1 MRRRE
6 FVNLLGGV
14 AASIPLGVVRAQQQV
29 RKVIGILF
37 PGSHVSTP
45 SASLDAF
52 YQKLNELGYTEG
64 PNTTIERR
72 YGDWNF
78 DRLSERAIELV
89 RLKVDVIVAF
99 STTAAR
105 AAKQATNTIPI
116 VAGTMAD
123 PVGDGLV
130 ASLARPGGNV
140 TGTTFVG
147 PELVAKRLGLLKE
160 AVPGLSRLAGLWHP
174 GAYGEH
180 TMKDMLTETK
190 VVARALGM
198 ELQLEQ
204 ALEPAD
210 IDIAFSAITGARA
223 EALIVLPS
231 PMFVGE
237 YRRIADLAA
246 TTRLPTMYQVREFVE
261 AGGLMSYGANL
272 AELNRRSAAYVDK
285 ILKGTK
291 PADLPVEQPT
301 KFEFIINLKTA
312 RALDLELPAT
322 LLARADEVIE

>member
-6 FVNLLGGV
+6 FIGFVGG
-14 AASIPLGVVRAQQQV
+14 AAAWPVMARAQQV
-29 RKVIGILF
+29 GKVIGILF
-37 PGSHVSTP
+37 PGASVSARST
-45 SASLDAF
+45 SLDAF
-52 YQKLNELGYTEG
+52 YQKLRELGYTEG
-64 PNTTIERR
+64 QNTAIERR

-78 DRLSERAIELV
+78 DRLSDQAAELV

-130 ASLARPGGNV
+130 ASLASPGGNV

-160 AVPGLSRLAGLWHP
+160 AVPGLSRLAALWQP

-180 TMKDMLTETK
+180 TMRGMLTETEA
-190 VVARALGM
+190 VARAMGVQ
-198 ELQLEQ
+198 LQLEQ
-204 ALEPAD
+204 VNGPKD
-210 IDIAFSAITGARA
+210 IDTAFSAIAKGGVGAV
-223 EALIVLPS
+223 IVLPS

-237 YRRIADLAA
+237 YLHIVDLAA
-246 TTRLPTMYQVREFVE
+246 NSRLPAMYQVREFVD

-272 AELNRRSAAYVDK
+272 AELNRRSATYVDK
-285 ILKGTK
+285 ILKGAK
-291 PADLPVEQPT
+291 PADLPIEQPT

-312 RALDLELPAT
+312 KALGLELPAT
-322 LLARADEVIE
+322 LLASADEVIE

>member
-6 FVNLLGGV
+6 FIGLIGG
-14 AASIPLGVVRAQQQV
+14 AAAWPVMARAQQV
-29 RKVIGILF
+29 GKVIGILF
-37 PGSHVSTP
+37 PGPSVSARST
-45 SASLDAF
+45 SLDAF
-52 YQKLNELGYTEG
+52 YQKLHELGYREG
-64 PNTTIERR
+64 QNTAIERR
-72 YGDWNF
+72 YGNWNF
-78 DRLSERAIELV
+78 DRLSDQAAELV
-89 RLKVDVIVAF
+89 RLKVDIIVAF

-130 ASLARPGGNV
+130 ASLASPGGNV
-140 TGTTFVG
+140 TGTTFIG

-160 AVPGLSRLAGLWHP
+160 AVPGLSRLAALWQP

-180 TMKDMLTETK
+180 TMRDMLTETEA
-190 VVARALGM
+190 VARAMGVQ
-198 ELQLEQ
+198 LQLEQ
-204 ALEPAD
+204 VLGPKD
-210 IDIAFSAITGARA
+210 IDTAFSAIARGGVGAV
-223 EALIVLPS
+223 IVLPS

-237 YRRIADLAA
+237 YQHVVDLAA
-246 TTRLPTMYQVREFVE
+246 NSRLPAMYQVREFVD

-272 AELNRRSAAYVDK
+272 AELNRRSATYVDK
-285 ILKGTK
+285 ILKGAK

-312 RALDLELPAT
+312 KALGLELPAT
-322 LLARADEVIE
+322 LLGSADEVLE

>member
-1 MRRRE
+1 MKRRE
-6 FVNLLGGV
+6 FIISLGCAAVWPV
-14 AASIPLGVVRAQQQV
+14 AARAQSN
-29 RKVIGILF
+29 RKTIGILL
-37 PGSHVSTP
+37 PGPSVSVP
-45 SASLDAF
+45 SRSTDAF
-52 YQKLNELGYTEG
+52 NQKLLELGYMEG
-64 PNTTIERR
+64 QNTTIERR

-78 DRLSERAIELV
+78 DRISDQALELV

-105 AAKQATNTIPI
+105 AATQATKTIPI

-130 ASLARPGGNV
+130 ASLASPGGNV

-160 AVPGLSRLAGLWHP
+160 GIPGLARLAALWQP
-174 GAYGEH
+174 GAYGER
-180 TMKDMLTETK
+180 TMRNMLTETEA
-190 VVARALGM
+190 VARTMGVQ
-198 ELQLEQ
+198 LQLEQ
-204 ALEPAD
+204 IPAPKD
-210 IDIAFSAITGARA
+210 IDAAFSAMTRARVDA
-223 EALIVLPS
+223 FIVLPT
-231 PMFVGE
+231 PMLVGE
-237 YRRIADLAA
+237 HARIVDLAA
-246 TTRLPTMYQVREFVE
+246 KSRLPAMYQVREFVD

-272 AELNRRSAAYVDK
+272 AELNQRSATYVDK
-285 ILKGTK
+285 ILKGAK

-312 RALDLELPAT
+312 KALGIELPPT

>member
-6 FVNLLGGV
+6 FIGFVGG
-14 AASIPLGVVRAQQQV
+14 AAAWPVMARAQQV
-29 RKVIGILF
+29 GKVIGILF
-37 PGSHVSTP
+37 PGASVSGRST
-45 SASLDAF
+45 SLDAF
-52 YQKLNELGYTEG
+52 YQKLRELGYTEG
-64 PNTTIERR
+64 QNTAIERR

-78 DRLSERAIELV
+78 DRLSDQAAELV

-130 ASLARPGGNV
+130 ASLASPGGNV

-160 AVPGLSRLAGLWHP
+160 AVPGLSRLAALWQP

-180 TMKDMLTETK
+180 TMRGMLTETEA
-190 VVARALGM
+190 VARAMGVQ
-198 ELQLEQ
+198 LQLEQ
-204 ALEPAD
+204 VLGPKD
-210 IDIAFSAITGARA
+210 IDTAFSAIAKGGVGAV
-223 EALIVLPS
+223 IVLPS

-237 YRRIADLAA
+237 YLHIVDLAA
-246 TTRLPTMYQVREFVE
+246 NSRLPAMYQVREFVD

-272 AELNRRSAAYVDK
+272 AELNRRSATYVDK
-285 ILKGTK
+285 ILKGAK
-291 PADLPVEQPT
+291 PADLPIEQPT

-312 RALDLELPAT
+312 KALGLELPAT
-322 LLARADEVIE
+322 LLASADEVIE

>member
-6 FVNLLGGV
+6 FIGLVGG
-14 AASIPLGVVRAQQQV
+14 AAAWPVMARAQQV
-29 RKVIGILF
+29 GKVIGILF
-37 PGSHVSTP
+37 PGASVSGRST
-45 SASLDAF
+45 SLDAF
-52 YQKLNELGYTEG
+52 YQKLRELGYTEG
-64 PNTTIERR
+64 QNTAIERR

-78 DRLSERAIELV
+78 DRLSDQAAELV

-130 ASLARPGGNV
+130 ASLASPGGNV

-160 AVPGLSRLAGLWHP
+160 AVPGLSRLAVLWQP

-180 TMKDMLTETK
+180 TMRGMLTETEA
-190 VVARALGM
+190 VARAMGVQ
-198 ELQLEQ
+198 LQLEQ
-204 ALEPAD
+204 VLGPKD
-210 IDIAFSAITGARA
+210 IDTAFSAIAKGDVGAV
-223 EALIVLPS
+223 IVLPS

-237 YRRIADLAA
+237 YRHIVDLAA
-246 TTRLPTMYQVREFVE
+246 NSRLPAMYQVREFVD

-272 AELNRRSAAYVDK
+272 AELNRRSATYVDK
-285 ILKGTK
+285 ILKGAK

-312 RALDLELPAT
+312 KALGLELPAT
-322 LLARADEVIE
+322 LLASADEVIE

>member
-1 MRRRE
+1 MRRRQ
-6 FVNLLGGV
+6 FIGLIGG
-14 AASIPLGVVRAQQQV
+14 AAAAWLPQARAQQV

-37 PGSHVSTP
+37 PGSHVAAPST
-45 SASLDAF
+45 SLDAF
-52 YQKLNELGYTEG
+52 YQKLNELGYIEG
-64 PNTTIERR
+64 KNTAIERR

-78 DRLSERAIELV
+78 DRLSDQATELV

-160 AVPGLSRLAGLWHP
+160 AVPGLFRLAGLWQP
-174 GAYGEH
+174 GAYGES
-180 TMKDMLTETK
+180 TMKDMLTETEA
-190 VVARALGM
+190 VARALGM
-198 ELQLEQ
+198 QLQLE
-204 ALEPAD
+204 PAPGPDD
-210 IDIAFSAITGARA
+210 IDVAFSAMARERAGAF
-223 EALIVLPS
+223 IVLPS
-231 PMFVGE
+231 PMLVGE
-237 YRRIADLAA
+237 NRRIVGLAA
-246 TTRLPTMYQVREFVE
+246 KGRLPAMYQVREFVE

-272 AELNRRSAAYVDK
+272 AELNQRSAAYVDK
-285 ILKGTK
+285 ILKGAK

-301 KFEFIINLKTA
+301 RFEFVINLKTA
-312 RALDLELPAT
+312 RTLGLELPAT
-322 LLARADEVIE
+322 LLSSADEVIE

>member
-1 MRRRE
+1 MHRRR
-6 FVNLLGGV
+6 FITLLGG
-14 AASIPLGVVRAQQQV
+14 AAATLPLAVGAQQV
-29 RKVIGILF
+29 GKVVGILF
-37 PGSHVSTP
+37 PGLSVPAPST
-45 SASLDAF
+45 SLDAF
-52 YQKLNELGYTEG
+52 YQKLHELGYTEG
-64 PNTTIERR
+64 QNVTIERR

-78 DRLSERAIELV
+78 DRLSKQAAELV
-89 RLKVDVIVAF
+89 RLRVDVIVAF

-160 AVPGLSRLAGLWHP
+160 AVPGLSHLGGLWHP
-174 GAYGEH
+174 GAYGER
-180 TMKDMLTETK
+180 TMKDMLTETEA
-190 VVARALGM
+190 VARALGM
-198 ELQLEQ
+198 QLQLEQ
-204 ALEPAD
+204 ALDPND
-210 IDIAFSAITGARA
+210 IDIAFSAIVRERAGAV
-223 EALIVLPS
+223 IVLPS

-237 YRRIADLAA
+237 NRRIVDLAA
-246 TTRLPTMYQVREFVE
+246 KGRLPTMYQAREFVD
-261 AGGLMSYGANL
+261 AGGLMSYGTNL
-272 AELNRRSAAYVDK
+272 AELNRRSATYVDK
-285 ILKGTK
+285 ILKGAK

-312 RALDLELPAT
+312 KALGLEIGAQ

>member
-1 MRRRE
+1 MRRRD
-6 FVNLLGGV
+6 FITIIGAA
-14 AASIPLGVVRAQQQV
+14 AASPLAAQAQQVQ
-29 RKVIGILF
+29 KVIGILF
-37 PGSHVSTP
+37 PGPPVSAP
-45 SASLDAF
+45 SASVDAF
-52 YQKLNELGYTEG
+52 YQKLRELGYIEG
-64 PNTTIERR
+64 HNTAIERR
-72 YGDWNF
+72 FGGWNF
-78 DRLSERAIELV
+78 DRLSDLAAELV

-105 AAKQATNTIPI
+105 AAMQATKTIPI

-123 PVGDGLV
+123 PVGDELV
-130 ASLARPGGNV
+130 VSLARPGGNV

-180 TMKDMLTETK
+180 TMRDMLTETE
-190 VVARALGM
+190 VAALSMGIQ
-198 ELQLEQ
+198 LQLEQ
-204 ALEPAD
+204 AFGPGD
-210 IDIAFSAITGARA
+210 IDIAFSAIAGQRVGAV
-223 EALIVLPS
+223 IVLPS

-237 YRRIADLAA
+237 HKRIVELAA
-246 TTRLPTMYQVREFVE
+246 KNRLPAMYQVREFVD

-272 AELNRRSAAYVDK
+272 ADLNRRSAAYVDRV
-285 ILKGTK
+285 LKGAK

-312 RALDLELPAT
+312 KALGLELPAT
-322 LLARADEVIE
+322 LLGSADEVIE